1 MYDEEQV
8 RHAGAKRAIRV
19 VERYLYW
26 ALGRAEEGS
35 KEARMVA
42 DEMRLAV
49 GLRRK
54 LDTRYDGPTQVTH
67 RIKEDEDVCKGNTQ
81 GR

>member
-1 MYDEEQV
+1 MTEEQV

-26 ALGRAEEGS
+26 ALGRAKEDS
-35 KEARMVA
+35 KEARLVA

-54 LDTRYDGPTQVTH
+54 LDARYDGPTQVTRH
-67 RIKEDEDVCKGNTQ
+67 VKEDEDVCKRNGP
-81 GR
+81 

>member
-1 MYDEEQV
+1 MTEEEQTRIV
-8 RHAGAKRAIRV
+8 EARRAIRV

-35 KEARMVA
+35 VEARQVA

-54 LDTRYDGPTQVTH
+54 LDTRYVGSV
-67 RIKEDEDVCKGNTQ
+67 NTSQ
-81 GR
+81 A

>member
-1 MYDEEQV
+1 MTDEEIA
-8 RHAGAKRAIRV
+8 RLAEACRAIRV

-35 KEARMVA
+35 KEARAVA
-42 DEMRLAV
+42 DQMRLAI

-54 LDTRYDGPTQVTH
+54 LDLTRSSGSAETTH
-67 RIKEDEDVCKGNTQ
+67 
-81 GR
+81 